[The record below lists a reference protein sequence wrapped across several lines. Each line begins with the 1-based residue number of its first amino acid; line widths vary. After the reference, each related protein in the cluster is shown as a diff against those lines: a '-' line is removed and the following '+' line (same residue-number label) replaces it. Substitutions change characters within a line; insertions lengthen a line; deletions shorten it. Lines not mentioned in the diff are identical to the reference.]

1 MTISSGKKYY
11 YMNVSDRKIDI
22 IEFLDEQSPNI
33 TKNSSNETNNNTT
46 SENIVKYLVGTII
59 LIGIIVYTTR
69 FFAYKPNEQKIEKK
83 QEKVSITETLKIKSN
98 TLKKCLNK
106 TIPVMAELEKEKE
119 SKKTTNNENKIFESF
134 LETEISSIKG
144 MEETEKE
151 KNQTEDSNG
160 SDNKKNT
167 SDENKSDSNN
177 SITEDEKII
186 LASNSGIKTEVV
198 TPNPIAENA
207 NVQYGN
213 VKIKNQT
220 TYNLTEDILNP
231 NIKIDNKNILIFH
244 THSCESYTPSEK
256 YQYSQ
261 TGNYRTTDKN
271 YSVIRVGNE
280 LENYLKQ
287 YNINVIHDTSYHD
300 YPSYTGSYTRSL
312 QTVENILKTN
322 QSDIIIDLHRDA
334 VGSRPDYAP
343 TVKIGEDYAAQIMF
357 VIGTNEGGLWHPNWQ
372 QNLKFAVM
380 VQQKAEEMYPGLFKP
395 IMLTKSRY
403 NQHTGK
409 YANIMEIG
417 STGNTLDQCLN
428 SMKYLSA
435 VLNEILK

>member
-1 MTISSGKKYY
+1 MF
-11 YMNVSDRKIDI
+11 NVTVLKIKD
-22 IEFLDEQSPNI
+22 
-33 TKNSSNETNNNTT
+33 
-46 SENIVKYLVGTII
+46 IVKYLVGTII

-83 QEKVSITETLKIKSN
+83 QEKVSITETLKIRSN

-207 NVQYGN
+207 NVQYGK

-231 NIKIDNKNILIFH
+231 NIKIDNKKILIFH

-372 QNLKFAVM
+372 QNLKFAVK

>member
-1 MTISSGKKYY
+1 MF
-11 YMNVSDRKIDI
+11 NVTVLKIKD
-22 IEFLDEQSPNI
+22 
-33 TKNSSNETNNNTT
+33 
-46 SENIVKYLVGTII
+46 IVKYLVGTII

-83 QEKVSITETLKIKSN
+83 QEKVSITETLKIRSN

-372 QNLKFAVM
+372 QNLKFAVK

>member
-1 MTISSGKKYY
+1 MF
-11 YMNVSDRKIDI
+11 NVTVLKIKD
-22 IEFLDEQSPNI
+22 
-33 TKNSSNETNNNTT
+33 
-46 SENIVKYLVGTII
+46 IVKYLVGTII

-83 QEKVSITETLKIKSN
+83 QEKVSITEILKIRSN

-106 TIPVMAELEKEKE
+106 TIPEMAELEKEKE

-160 SDNKKNT
+160 SDNKKIT

-372 QNLKFAVM
+372 QNLKFAVK

>member
-1 MTISSGKKYY
+1 MF
-11 YMNVSDRKIDI
+11 NVTVLKIKD
-22 IEFLDEQSPNI
+22 
-33 TKNSSNETNNNTT
+33 
-46 SENIVKYLVGTII
+46 IVKYLVGTII

-83 QEKVSITETLKIKSN
+83 QEKVSITEILKIRSN

-160 SDNKKNT
+160 SDNKKHT
-167 SDENKSDSNN
+167 SEENKSDSNN

-207 NVQYGN
+207 NVQYGK

-372 QNLKFAVM
+372 QNLKFAVK

-435 VLNEILK
+435 VLNEVLK

>member
-1 MTISSGKKYY
+1 MF
-11 YMNVSDRKIDI
+11 NVTVLKIKD
-22 IEFLDEQSPNI
+22 
-33 TKNSSNETNNNTT
+33 
-46 SENIVKYLVGTII
+46 IVKYLVGTII

-207 NVQYGN
+207 NVQYGK

-231 NIKIDNKNILIFH
+231 NISIDNKNVLIFH
-244 THSCESYTPSEK
+244 THSCESYTSSEK
-256 YQYSQ
+256 YSYSQ
-261 TGNYRTTDKN
+261 TGNYRTTDMN
-271 YSVIRVGNE
+271 FTVTRVGTE

-287 YNINVIHDTSYHD
+287 YNINVIHDKSYHD
-300 YPSYTGSYTRSL
+300 DPSYTGSYTRSL
-312 QTVENILKTN
+312 KTVENILKTTP
-322 QSDIIIDLHRDA
+322 SDIIIDLHRDA

-343 TVKIGEDYAAQIMF
+343 TVKIGDDYAAQIMF

-372 QNLKFAVM
+372 QNLKFAVK

-409 YANIMEIG
+409 YANIIEVG
-417 STGNTLDQCLN
+417 ATGNTLEQCLT

-435 VLNEILK
+435 VMNEVMK

>member
-1 MTISSGKKYY
+1 MF
-11 YMNVSDRKIDI
+11 NVTVLKLRD
-22 IEFLDEQSPNI
+22 
-33 TKNSSNETNNNTT
+33 
-46 SENIVKYLVGTII
+46 IVKYLVGIMII
-59 LIGIIVYTTR
+59 IGVIVYATR
-69 FFAYKPNEQKIEKK
+69 FFAYKSENN
-83 QEKVSITETLKIKSN
+83 V
-98 TLKKCLNK
+98 
-106 TIPVMAELEKEKE
+106 LEKNNQKNIGKLQIMKMGSLTNCFDKTLPVVADVNKE
-119 SKKTTNNENKIFESF
+119 YNQMKKENKKINSENYLEQF
-134 LETEISSIKG
+134 LKTEISSIKG
-144 MEETEKE
+144 LEETEKNNE
-151 KNQTEDSNG
+151 KTNQVS
-160 SDNKKNT
+160 SDV
-167 SDENKSDSNN
+167 NN
-177 SITEDEKII
+177 SNVEDKENTGEQINTEKVI
-186 LASNSGIKTEVV
+186 LASKDNIKTEVV
-198 TPNPIAENA
+198 TQNPISENA

-231 NIKIDNKNILIFH
+231 NIKIDNKNVLIVH

-256 YQYSQ
+256 YQYTQ

-271 YSVIRVGNE
+271 YSVIRVGTE

-312 QTVENILKTN
+312 QTVENILKTT

-343 TVKIGEDYAAQIMF
+343 TVKIGDDYAAQIMF

-372 QNLKFAVM
+372 QNLKFAVK

-409 YANIMEIG
+409 FANIMEIG
-417 STGNTLDQCLN
+417 STGNTLDQCLT

-435 VLNEILK
+435 VMNEVLK

>member
-1 MTISSGKKYY
+1 MF
-11 YMNVSDRKIDI
+11 NVKILRMRDIRKC
-22 IEFLDEQSPNI
+22 
-33 TKNSSNETNNNTT
+33 
-46 SENIVKYLVGTII
+46 LVGII
-59 LIGIIVYTTR
+59 LTIAIVICTTR
-69 FFAYKPNEQKIEKK
+69 YFSSVKK
-83 QEKVSITETLKIKSN
+83 ENTKEKVIKETTKINIFKFGSL
-98 TLKKCLNK
+98 TSCLNK
-106 TIPVMAELEKEKE
+106 TIPTMSNINEEYKKIEKENKETE
-119 SKKTTNNENKIFESF
+119 SKNYLEEFIKTEM
-134 LETEISSIKG
+134 SSIKG
-144 MEETEKE
+144 IELAEQNKQQNTNKE
-151 KNQTEDSNG
+151 DEQTNTVENNQTTD
-160 SDNKKNT
+160 T
-167 SDENKSDSNN
+167 Q
-177 SITEDEKII
+177 EDEKIT
-186 LASNSGIKTEVV
+186 LASNEAAKTEVV

-231 NIKIDNKNILIFH
+231 DIKIDNKNILTFH

-256 YQYSQ
+256 YQYTQ

-271 YSVIRVGNE
+271 YSVIRVGTE

-343 TVKIGEDYAAQIMF
+343 TVKIGDDYAAQIMF

-372 QNLKFAVM
+372 QNLKFAVK

-417 STGNTLDQCLN
+417 STGNTLDQCLT

-435 VLNEILK
+435 VLNEVLK